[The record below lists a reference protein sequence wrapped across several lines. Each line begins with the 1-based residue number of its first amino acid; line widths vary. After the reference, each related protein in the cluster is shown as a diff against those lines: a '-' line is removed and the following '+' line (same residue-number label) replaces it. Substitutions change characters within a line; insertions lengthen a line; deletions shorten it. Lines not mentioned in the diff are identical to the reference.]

1 MENTGHTENGKG
13 FQVAT
18 CVTFK
23 TLKEGVNA
31 MTKIEYYELNVQS
44 ETYQLLPLMTQGQ
57 TKQQQYEMRDSHL
70 LRAGAT
76 FAAVQIRANAET
88 ETAYNQP
95 LDHLSAWT
103 LKKVCEEL
111 GGAGALP
118 LCTSNVKD
126 GIFYVPTN
134 EAAKT
139 WTRQLWAAKGTKA
152 MGRGHF
158 VIPTTMRDGV
168 GSVDVNYY
176 EMPAGTRITAGNKT
190 VILHD
195 GSSAADDALF
205 PASLKLWDFSAHRA
219 SADVLN
225 VIDGVFT
232 PEIYDELLDGYAD
245 AIRYAISDQFD
256 LRRADAKIGQ
266 AQAGE
271 SQESLFFDERVK
283 TRMTAFLA
291 DLDTPNAQ
299 TLAGH
304 PFLRSEE
311 NKRMAA
317 ELFRLTTA
325 GTLESA
331 FSGYGGLIVAADTAP
346 GVWLSERRDVKHAVI
361 VRHPALDSSSIV
373 AGAVK
378 MCAGFAPERA
388 IQTRNQYRSKSGA
401 FRWAKD
407 FLMCLDLRGGAVATT
422 PDGTTITIP
431 PRSVINCAD
440 NIKWSEGVI
449 EQGEAVICEYQ
460 IVAAISGAD
469 CIGMSPAD
477 INAMSGADADDLIEV
492 LDLDRKRAL
501 YALIQAQPCARVV
514 AKETKREGSKIDLD
528 LFFRQMTPRIVMA
541 MRSGSV
547 ISQAHFIVN
556 FMRQM
561 SRKQREE
568 FCQLFFRLPYA
579 EVEARIK
586 DAWQAGLDGGK
597 AQGAE
602 LSKAIRLMARI
613 SARWAKYDGRDQC
626 GYLRKDPRKWRSGRA
641 IVPFLRLEIPTP
653 HEMGV
658 KGLFGNVPTLIKKAL
673 RILVQGNFAASFDAR
688 RRNEKKLADFVE
700 LFPSQ
705 QRWGKLPEEASRL
718 FRLYYQR
725 WSDAKIG
732 LAGYRK
738 AEGDDVAFRY
748 AAEDFN
754 KRFLKEVEDAARQL
768 HFRSKGAL
776 TTEAARKR
784 LVCQLWR
791 ESHDERRDGSL
802 CWFLFE
808 RDLQNFARRAA

>member
-1 MENTGHTENGKG
+1 M
-13 FQVAT
+13 AR
-18 CVTFK
+18 
-23 TLKEGVNA
+23 
-31 MTKIEYYELNVQS
+31 IEYYELNVQDK
-44 ETYQLLPLMTQGQ
+44 TYQVNPLMTQGQ
-57 TKQQQYEMRDSHL
+57 TKQQQFEVRDSHL

-88 ETAYNQP
+88 ETHYNQP
-95 LDHLSAWT
+95 LDHLSAYT

-111 GGAGALP
+111 GGNDALP
-118 LCTSNVKD
+118 LCASNVKD

-134 EAAKT
+134 QTAKT
-139 WTRQLWAAKGTKA
+139 WTRSLWAAKGTKA

-158 VIPTTMRDGV
+158 AVPTTMRDGV
-168 GSVDVNYY
+168 GVVDCFYF
-176 EMPAGTRITAGNKT
+176 EMPAGTRITAAGKT

-205 PASLKLWDFSAHRA
+205 PASLKLWDFSALRA

-232 PEIYDELLDGYAD
+232 PSIYAELLDGYAD
-245 AIRYAISDQFD
+245 AIRFAISDRFD

-266 AQAGE
+266 TQNCE
-271 SQESLFFDERVK
+271 VQESLFYDERVR
-283 TRMTAFLA
+283 TRMAAFLA
-291 DLDTPNAQ
+291 ELDTANAR
-299 TLAGH
+299 TLAAH

-331 FSGYGGLIVAADTAP
+331 FHGYGGLIVAAATAP

-361 VRHPALDSSSIV
+361 VRHPAIDSSSIV
-373 AGAVK
+373 AGEVR
-378 MCAGFAPERA
+378 MSAGFAPERA
-388 IQTRNQYRSKSGA
+388 LQTRNQYRSKTGA

-407 FLMCLDLRGGAVATT
+407 FLMCLKMHNGATATT
-422 PDGTTITIP
+422 PDGTVTTIP
-431 PRSVINCAD
+431 PLSVINCVE
-440 NIKWSEGVI
+440 NIKWSEGQI
-449 EQGEAVICEYQ
+449 EQGESVVCEFQ
-460 IVAAISGAD
+460 IIAAIGGAD
-469 CIGMSPAD
+469 CVGMSPAD

-492 LDLDRKRAL
+492 LDLDRKPSL
-501 YALIQAQPCARVV
+501 YALIQAQPRARVV
-514 AKETKREGSKIDLD
+514 AKETKREGSKLD
-528 LFFRQMTPRIVMA
+528 LNLFFGQMTPRIVMA
-541 MRSGSV
+541 MRSGRV
-547 ISQAHFIVN
+547 ISQCHFIMN

-561 SRKQREE
+561 SKTQREE
-568 FCQLFFRLPYA
+568 FCQLFFRSTYSDA
-579 EVEARIK
+579 EARIK
-586 DAWQAGLDGGK
+586 AAWQAGLDGGK

-602 LSKAIRLMARI
+602 LQKAIRLMSRI

-653 HEMGV
+653 QEMGV
-658 KGLFGNVPTLIKKAL
+658 TELFGNVPTLIKKAL
-673 RILVQGNFAASFDAR
+673 RVLRQGDFAASFNAR
-688 RRNEKKLADFVE
+688 RRNEKKLVDFVD
-700 LFPSQ
+700 LFPAQ
-705 QRWGKLPEEASRL
+705 QRWGTLPEEASRL

-738 AEGDDVAFRY
+738 AEGNDVAFRY
-748 AAEDFN
+748 AAEEFN
-754 KRFLKEVEDAARQL
+754 KRFLIEVEDSARQL
-768 HFRSKGAL
+768 HFRSKGEL

-791 ESHDERRDGSL
+791 ESHDERRDGSM

-808 RDLQNFARRAA
+808 GDLQNFARRTA